1 MRLLML
7 TLFLGGCAQTLAG
20 TNEAGGVVT
29 GNGVTMGTKKAFA
42 LAEAECTKYGKLAR
56 VTGQSAWDGTLR
68 YECVAKPTN

>member
-1 MRLLML
+1 M
-7 TLFLGGCAQTLAG
+7 AG
-20 TNEAGGVVT
+20 ANEAGGVVT

-42 LAEAECTKYGKLAR
+42 IAEADCAKYGKLAR